1 MIADIAAG
9 LFVVAIIY
17 VLVRPRSKA
26 GQLVTAFG
34 TALTAIVSNAADLA
48 AGE

>member
-1 MIADIAAG
+1 MSDLIAG
-9 LFVVAIIY
+9 LFVVTIIY

-26 GQLVTAFG
+26 GELVGAFG
-34 TALTAIVSNAADLA
+34 SALTAIVRNAADLA